1 MVQAIIML
9 VTGLLW
15 LIQGYFLG
23 YQLPFVDGKP
33 VLIVLGQVTQG
44 LATLGGIVYL
54 LLGLFLLYERK
65 KGGNNFEVGLYY
77 NTMMV
82 LGIVLLICTIL

>member
-44 LATLGGIVYL
+44 LSTLGGVVYI

-65 KGGNNFEVGLYY
+65 KGGADFEVGLYY
-77 NTMMV
+77 NIMMI
-82 LGIVLLICTIL
+82 LGVVLLICTIL

>member
-23 YQLPFVDGKP
+23 YQLPFVVGKP

>member
-23 YQLPFVDGKP
+23 YQLSFVVGKP